1 MKVSSMTTRCKFS
14 AQAIRVLAASA
25 IALGLVPLTAQAD
38 DRGNCVPYHRDAS
51 QQMPAHM
58 KALNL
63 TPEQQEKVR
72 AIETAHREIMRK
84 NMELLNANKAAE
96 RRLIEAP
103 NFDEQKAQKLA
114 TQDAK
119 IMGDSNLAT
128 LRFRHE
134 IYQILTPEQRA
145 MFDAMR
151 KQRIDNKRP

>member
-1 MKVSSMTTRCKFS
+1 MTSRFKFS
-14 AQAIRVLAASA
+14 AQTIRVLAASA

-38 DRGNCVPYHRDAS
+38 DRVNCVPYYHRDAS

-58 KALNL
+58 KSLNL
-63 TPEQQEKVR
+63 TAEQQEKFR

-84 NMELLNANKAAE
+84 NMELLSTNKVAE
-96 RRLIEAP
+96 RELVEAP

-119 IMGDSNLAT
+119 IMGDNNLAT

-145 MFDAMR
+145 KFDAMR